1 MPLLL
6 GGFADHLDGPLLTDD
21 LIDEPLGDLHFR
33 RGMEID
39 LANPRIHGGEFL
51 RVSHRLHHLLT
62 GPALGSRSNTRA
74 FYLNTSRT
82 LPRSSCRKSDTAR
95 GASSR
100 CTRFC
105 APQNP
110 YVALPNS
117 RPVSDRKSTR
127 LNSSH
132 LVISY
137 AVFCLKK
144 K

>member
-82 LPRSSCRKSDTAR
+82 LPRSSCRQSDTAR
-95 GASSR
+95 
-100 CTRFC
+100 TRIF
-105 APQNP
+105 P
-110 YVALPNS
+110 L
-117 RPVSDRKSTR
+117 
-127 LNSSH
+127 H
-132 LVISY
+132 
-137 AVFCLKK
+137 AVL
-144 K
+144 